1 MDKETLYKKTLG
13 NVNVDT
19 EKVDTEKVDT
29 EKEDTEKVTKTRG
42 KVYVS
47 GPITGR
53 ERTEVLYAFND
64 VRCYLEIMGFE
75 VVLPI
80 ENKLPAEASHERHM
94 RCDFG
99 LLLYCDYIY
108 LMEGWM
114 VSEGCVA
121 ELLVAKTAGIKVLH
135 NEEERKHKD
144 VNVSLNIN
152 LPVPHGV
159 LPDVLGVDSVKFEEV
174 PAEEED
180 EDDTEE

>member
-1 MDKETLYKKTLG
+1 MEKKTLD
-13 NVNVDT
+13 NVKVDT
-19 EKVDTEKVDT
+19 EKVDTEKV
-29 EKEDTEKVTKTRG
+29 KETRG

-53 ERTEVLYAFND
+53 EREAVLYAFND
-64 VRCYLEIMGFE
+64 VRCFLEIMGFE

-114 VSEGCVA
+114 ESRGCVA
-121 ELLVAKTAGIKVLH
+121 ELLVAKSAGIKVLH
-135 NEEERKHKD
+135 NEEERKYKD

-152 LPVPHGV
+152 MPIPHGV
-159 LPDVLGVDSVKFEEV
+159 LSDVLGVDAASIGPVHST
-174 PAEEED
+174 ED
-180 EDDTEE
+180 EADD

>member
-1 MDKETLYKKTLG
+1 MEKKTFDTE
-13 NVNVDT
+13 NVDTQNVDT
-19 EKVDTEKVDT
+19 EKVDTEKV
-29 EKEDTEKVTKTRG
+29 TKARG

-53 ERTEVLYAFND
+53 DREAVLYAFND

-80 ENKLPAEASHERHM
+80 ENGLPADASHAAHM
-94 RCDFG
+94 KADFG
-99 LLLYCDYIY
+99 LLLGCDYIY
-108 LMEGWM
+108 LLEGWM
-114 VSEGCVA
+114 ESHGCVA
-121 ELLVAKTAGIKVLH
+121 EMFVAKSAGIKVLH
-135 NEEERKHKD
+135 NEEESKYKD
-144 VNVSLNIN
+144 CDVSLKVTI
-152 LPVPHGV
+152 PVPHGV

>member
-1 MDKETLYKKTLG
+1 MEKKTLD
-13 NVNVDT
+13 NVKVDT
-19 EKVDTEKVDT
+19 EKVDTEKV
-29 EKEDTEKVTKTRG
+29 KETRG

-53 ERTEVLYAFND
+53 EREAVLYAFND
-64 VRCYLEIMGFE
+64 VRCFLEIMGFE

-114 VSEGCVA
+114 ESRGCVA
-121 ELLVAKTAGIKVLH
+121 ELLVAKSAGIKVLH
-135 NEEERKHKD
+135 NEEERKYKD

-152 LPVPHGV
+152 MPIPPGV
-159 LPDVLGVDSVKFEEV
+159 LSDVLGVDAASIGPIHSTED
-174 PAEEED
+174 EED
-180 EDDTEE
+180 D

>member
-1 MDKETLYKKTLG
+1 MEKKTLDTE
-13 NVNVDT
+13 NVDTQNVDT
-19 EKVDTEKVDT
+19 EKVDTEKV
-29 EKEDTEKVTKTRG
+29 TKARG

-53 ERTEVLYAFND
+53 EREAVLYAFND
-64 VRCYLEIMGFE
+64 VRCFLEIVGFE

-80 ENKLPAEASHERHM
+80 EKKLPADASHERHM

-114 VSEGCVA
+114 ESKGCVA
-121 ELLVAKTAGIKVLH
+121 EMFVAKSAGIKVLH
-135 NEEERKHKD
+135 NEEESKYKD
-144 VNVSLNIN
+144 CDVSLKVTI
-152 LPVPHGV
+152 PVPHGV

>member
-1 MDKETLYKKTLG
+1 MEPNDIIKT
-13 NVNVDT
+13 DR
-19 EKVDTEKVDT
+19 EKVDTEKV
-29 EKEDTEKVTKTRG
+29 TKARG

-53 ERTEVLYAFND
+53 EREAVLYAFND

-114 VSEGCVA
+114 ESRGCVA

-152 LPVPHGV
+152 LPIPHGV
-159 LPDVLGVDSVKFEEV
+159 LADVLGVDRVKFEEV
-174 PAEEED
+174 AAED
-180 EDDTEE
+180 EDDTED

>member
-1 MDKETLYKKTLG
+1 MEKKTLDTE
-13 NVNVDT
+13 NVDTQNVDT
-19 EKVDTEKVDT
+19 EKVDTEKV
-29 EKEDTEKVTKTRG
+29 TKARG

-53 ERTEVLYAFND
+53 EREAVLYAFND
-64 VRCYLEIMGFE
+64 VRCFLEIMGFE

-80 ENKLPAEASHERHM
+80 ENKLPADASHERHM

-114 VSEGCVA
+114 ESKGCVA
-121 ELLVAKTAGIKVLH
+121 EIFVAKSAGIKVLH
-135 NEEERKHKD
+135 NEEESKYKD
-144 VNVSLNIN
+144 CDVSLKVTI
-152 LPVPHGV
+152 PVPHGV

>member
-1 MDKETLYKKTLG
+1 MEKKTLDTE
-13 NVNVDT
+13 NVDTQNVDT
-19 EKVDTEKVDT
+19 EKVDTEKV
-29 EKEDTEKVTKTRG
+29 TKARG

-53 ERTEVLYAFND
+53 EREAVLYAFND
-64 VRCYLEIMGFE
+64 VRCFLEIMGFE

-80 ENKLPAEASHERHM
+80 DNKLPADASHERHM

-114 VSEGCVA
+114 ESMGCVA
-121 ELLVAKTAGIKVLH
+121 EMFVAKSAGIKVLH
-135 NEEERKHKD
+135 NEEESKYKD
-144 VNVSLNIN
+144 CDVSLKVTI
-152 LPVPHGV
+152 PVPHGV

-180 EDDTEE
+180 EDDTEQ

>member
-1 MDKETLYKKTLG
+1 M
-13 NVNVDT
+13 
-19 EKVDTEKVDT
+19 
-29 EKEDTEKVTKTRG
+29 DTEKVTKARG
-42 KVYVS
+42 KVDVS
-47 GPITGR
+47 GAITGR
-53 ERTEVLYAFND
+53 EREAVLYAFND
-64 VRCYLEIMGFE
+64 VRCFLEIMGFE

-80 ENKLPAEASHERHM
+80 ENKLPADASHERHM

-114 VSEGCVA
+114 ESMGCVA
-121 ELLVAKTAGIKVLH
+121 EMFVAKSAGIKVLH
-135 NEEERKHKD
+135 NEEESKYKD
-144 VNVSLNIN
+144 CDVSLKVTI
-152 LPVPHGV
+152 PVPHGV

>member
-1 MDKETLYKKTLG
+1 MEKKTLDTE
-13 NVNVDT
+13 NVDTQNVDT
-19 EKVDTEKVDT
+19 EKVDTEKV
-29 EKEDTEKVTKTRG
+29 TKARG

-53 ERTEVLYAFND
+53 EREAVLYAFND
-64 VRCYLEIMGFE
+64 VRCFLEIMGFE

-80 ENKLPAEASHERHM
+80 ENKLPADASHERHM
-94 RCDFG
+94 RCDVG
-99 LLLYCDYIY
+99 LLLYCDYIC

-114 VSEGCVA
+114 ESMGCVA
-121 ELLVAKTAGIKVLH
+121 EMFVAKSAGIKVLH
-135 NEEERKHKD
+135 NEEESKYKD
-144 VNVSLNIN
+144 CDVSLKVTI
-152 LPVPHGV
+152 PVPHGV

>member
-1 MDKETLYKKTLG
+1 ME
-13 NVNVDT
+13 NV
-19 EKVDTEKVDT
+19 KVDTEKVN
-29 EKEDTEKVTKTRG
+29 TEKVNKTRG

-53 ERTEVLYAFND
+53 DRKEVLYAFND
-64 VRCYLEIMGFE
+64 VRCFLEIMGFE

-114 VSEGCVA
+114 ESYGCVA
-121 ELLVAKTAGIKVLH
+121 EMHVAKSAGIKVLH
-135 NEEERKHKD
+135 NEEESKFKD
-144 VNVSLNIN
+144 VDVALKVTI
-152 LPVPHGV
+152 PVPHGV
-159 LPDVLGVDSVKFEEV
+159 LSDVLGVDAASIGPVHSTED
-174 PAEEED
+174 EED
-180 EDDTEE
+180 E

>member
-1 MDKETLYKKTLG
+1 MEKKTLDTE
-13 NVNVDT
+13 NVDTQNVDT
-19 EKVDTEKVDT
+19 EKVDTEKV
-29 EKEDTEKVTKTRG
+29 TKARG

-53 ERTEVLYAFND
+53 EREAVLYAFND
-64 VRCYLEIMGFE
+64 VRCFLEIMGFE

-80 ENKLPAEASHERHM
+80 ENKLPADASHERHM

-114 VSEGCVA
+114 ESMGCVA
-121 ELLVAKTAGIKVLH
+121 EMFVAKSAGIKVLH
-135 NEEERKHKD
+135 NEEESKYKD
-144 VNVSLNIN
+144 CDVSLKVTI
-152 LPVPHGV
+152 PVPHGV
-159 LPDVLGVDSVKFEEV
+159 LPDVLGVDSVEFEEV

>member
-1 MDKETLYKKTLG
+1 MEKKTLDTE
-13 NVNVDT
+13 NVDTQNVDT
-19 EKVDTEKVDT
+19 EKVDTEKV
-29 EKEDTEKVTKTRG
+29 TKARG

-53 ERTEVLYAFND
+53 EREAVLYAFND
-64 VRCYLEIMGFE
+64 VRCFLEIMGFE

-80 ENKLPAEASHERHM
+80 ENKLPADASHERHM

-114 VSEGCVA
+114 ESMGCVA
-121 ELLVAKTAGIKVLH
+121 EMFVAKSAGIKVLH
-135 NEEERKHKD
+135 NEEESKHKD
-144 VNVSLNIN
+144 CDVSLKVTI
-152 LPVPHGV
+152 PVPHGV